1 MRNFNGKKRFGN
13 RDFGGRDYGDRNFDG
28 PEMFQ
33 TVCDG
38 CGDEC
43 EVPFK
48 PNGRKPVY
56 CRSCFKKESG
66 EEGVFERRDN
76 RRDFDRP
83 RYDERPRYEDKPR
96 FEKPRYEKPQGGE
109 NYKAQFDMLNFKLDM
124 IIKTLQKMG
133 APMASSAPVVE
144 EAKETK
150 AEKPAK
156 VKKAKIAPEASEEE
170 TPPLAKPIKLKKKKA

>member
-56 CRSCFKKESG
+56 CRSCFKKEEG
-66 EEGVFERRDN
+66 FEERGFDRRDNDRGN

-83 RYDERPRYEDKPR
+83 RYEEKPR

-109 NYKAQFDMLNFKLDM
+109 NYKAQLDMLNFKLDM

-133 APMASSAPVVE
+133 AMTSAPAE
-144 EAKETK
+144 EAKELKEVKT
-150 AEKPAK
+150 EKPAK
-156 VKKAKIAPEASEEE
+156 VKKTKLIAEVAEEE
-170 TPPLAKPIKLKKKKA
+170 TPPLAKPIKLKKKHK